1 MFRLSIVTPEK
12 VFYDG
17 EVASLVVH
25 GSEGYLG
32 VLSNHAPLITALQPG
47 RLEFRDKDNKVE
59 VMAAT
64 NGFLEVSNNVATILC
79 DAVERSSDIDIQRA
93 QEAYDRA
100 KSRLVSLSSKSDEET
115 SIDRPRARA
124 ALERAQARL
133 KVYKETH

>member
-47 RLEFRDKDNKVE
+47 RLEFRDKDDKVE

-79 DAVERSSDIDIQRA
+79 DAVERANDIDVQRA
-93 QEAYDRA
+93 QESYERA

-115 SIDRPRARA
+115 SIDLPRARA